1 MRIDRVNAAIHRITT
16 PYDKTGTVFL
26 YLVKGDRIALVDTG
40 VSDSP
45 QEVLEPALAEI
56 GLDLSDVDV
65 ILNTHAHLDHSG
77 GNLAAKRASNA
88 SIHVHAADL
97 PMAQSTETQ
106 AESHTAPLKALE
118 FPAEA
123 IQERADYVVRNAGPA
138 AGADVLL
145 TDGEV
150 VDLGAGVQ
158 LRVVH
163 CPGHT
168 PGHVC
173 YLWES
178 EGVLISGDA
187 IQGMGPRPGSYPYY
201 FNARDYRRSLVALT
215 KLDVRTLCTGH
226 AFLGGTL
233 VNSPVRTGAGVG
245 MLLQESIRVADTIH
259 RAASEAIRQK
269 PGASKR
275 DLAFA
280 TLAELIYHIPQ
291 MLVRQTGMP
300 MLAGPTLLAHV
311 NAALDGSYPA

>member
-26 YLVKGDRIALVDTG
+26 YLVKGNRIALVDTG

-158 LRVVH
+158 
-163 CPGHT
+163 
-168 PGHVC
+168 
-173 YLWES
+173 
-178 EGVLISGDA
+178 
-187 IQGMGPRPGSYPYY
+187 
-201 FNARDYRRSLVALT
+201 
-215 KLDVRTLCTGH
+215 
-226 AFLGGTL
+226 
-233 VNSPVRTGAGVG
+233 
-245 MLLQESIRVADTIH
+245 
-259 RAASEAIRQK
+259 
-269 PGASKR
+269 
-275 DLAFA
+275 
-280 TLAELIYHIPQ
+280 
-291 MLVRQTGMP
+291 
-300 MLAGPTLLAHV
+300 
-311 NAALDGSYPA
+311 

>member
-1 MRIDRVNAAIHRITT
+1 MRIERINKALYRITT

-26 YLVKGDRIALVDTG
+26 YLIKGNRVALVDTG
-40 VSDSP
+40 AVDSP
-45 QEVLEPALAEI
+45 REVIEPALAEI
-56 GLDLSDVDV
+56 GLALSDVEL

-77 GNLAAKRASNA
+77 GNLETKRASGA
-88 SIHVHAADL
+88 PIHVHAGDL

-106 AESHTAPLKALE
+106 VESHVAPLRALE

-123 IQERADYVVRNAGPA
+123 INERTDFVVRNAGPS
-138 AGADVLL
+138 AGVDDIL

-158 LRVVH
+158 LRVIH
-163 CPGHT
+163 TPGHT

-173 YLWES
+173 YFWES

-187 IQGMGPRPGSYPYY
+187 IQGQGARPGGYPYY
-201 FNARDYRRSLVALT
+201 FNARDYRRSLVALA
-215 KLDVRTLCTGH
+215 KLDALTLCTGH
-226 AFLGGTL
+226 AYLGGTL
-233 VNSPVRTGAGVG
+233 VNSPTRTGTDVG
-245 MLLQESIRVADTIH
+245 TFLQESLRVADTIH
-259 RAASEAIRQK
+259 RAVAEAIRHK

-280 TLAELIYHIPQ
+280 ALSELVYHIPQ

-300 MLAGPTLLAHV
+300 VSAGPTLVAHID
-311 NAALDGSYPA
+311 AALDGSYPA